1 MNLSLLCFGSFPV
14 AKKFMDKGGG
24 FQYFQ
29 SDFFCLAEP
38 KKFVREPSCAM
49 FQKTNGNEEDY
60 EEVVRVKILPGKL
73 TVSQC
78 RKIS

>member
-1 MNLSLLCFGSFPV
+1 
-14 AKKFMDKGGG
+14 MD
-24 FQYFQ
+24 FNIFNPI
-29 SDFFCLAEP
+29 FFCLAVP

-49 FQKTNGNEEDY
+49 FQKTNGSEEDY

-78 RKIS
+78 RKNS